1 MKFIE
6 TSAKEAENVDTL
18 FYDIARELIK
28 QSHAIN
34 YDSELTE
41 SSSNLTTVGDSKPV
55 YTTLSACCSN
65 LG

>member
-34 YDSELTE
+34 FN
-41 SSSNLTTVGDSKPV
+41 SNLAESCGNLNTVGGSKPV
-55 YTTLSACCSN
+55 YTTLSVCCSR
-65 LG
+65 LS